1 MPIVDLARRLEDAGA
16 AALTIHCRTA
26 QMGHSGAAD
35 WTWAARAREVV
46 SIPVIVNGDVRTA
59 DDARRAIDTTGCAGV
74 MVGRRA
80 IEHPWVFREIY
91 GLLRDG
97 LTVAPPTDE
106 ERLELCRTHLRA
118 NVAERT
124 EPYGVR
130 VTRRHLSGYLAG
142 MRGAAQLR
150 QKLNTCDTLEGCLA
164 ILDTA
169 VVRHAA

>member
-1 MPIVDLARRLEDAGA
+1 M
-16 AALTIHCRTA
+16 
-26 QMGHSGAAD
+26 
-35 WTWAARAREVV
+35 
-46 SIPVIVNGDVRTA
+46 SIPVIVNLDVRSGE
-59 DDARRAIDTTGCAGV
+59 DSKRALDTTGCAGV

-97 LTVAPPTDE
+97 VTVAPPTDE
-106 ERLELCRTHLRA
+106 ERLELCRAHLRA
-118 NVAERT
+118 NVEERG

-142 MRGAAQLR
+142 LRGASQLR
-150 QKLNTCDTLEGCLA
+150 QQLNQCDSLEGCLA

-169 VVRHAA
+169 SIRSAA